1 MIIRSALAR
10 LLQPKTLAVI
20 GGRFAEAV
28 IEQCD
33 RIGFEGEIYPINPK
47 RSEMAG
53 RRCFARIADL
63 PQAPDACFIAVER
76 EATVQAVAKLSARG
90 AGGAVC
96 YASGFAEVGE
106 EGKVWQDR
114 LLEAAKGMPLVG
126 PNCYGLL
133 NYLDGLALWPDE
145 HGGKAAEKGAG
156 IVLQS
161 GNIGLNLTMQER
173 GLPLAY
179 LISIGNG
186 ADLQMHDYIE
196 AFLADERVTCIGL
209 HIEGLKDVPAF
220 TKAALKALKRKVPI
234 VVLKTGTSVEGQ
246 KITFGHTSSL
256 SGSDDLYSAMLA
268 RYGVARVHTL
278 TEFLETLK
286 LLSTVGSLPNKKI
299 ASISCS
305 GGEAAHVADLAG
317 EVGLEFPPLM
327 PLQEQALSDAL
338 GDKVALSNPLD
349 YHTYI
354 WNDGV
359 AQERCF
365 SAMLTGEQSVT
376 LNLLD
381 YPKPD
386 LCDVS
391 AWDKT
396 AQAFIN
402 ALKATGNKGVVVG
415 TLPENLPATTRA
427 WLMSE
432 GIAPMQGLE
441 DCLLSIHHAARLY
454 ERQQGAEELEPL
466 EVTPVLE
473 GETKT
478 LNEWE
483 SKKLL
488 HTFGFTVPEARVLS
502 LNDLDA
508 ARKSCDELGYPLAL
522 KILSADII
530 HKTDV
535 GGVRLNLKTFDAV
548 AEAIQS
554 MQSLGD
560 TFLAEQMLAK
570 PITEL
575 ILGVTRG
582 EQFGLSITLGAGG
595 VLVELLQDIQTLL
608 VPVTATEV
616 EDAIKELKIYPLL
629 KGFRGGKGA
638 RLEPIIQA
646 VMNLESFIEVHADTL
661 LELDINPLFV
671 FENEV
676 VVADA
681 LIRTVES

>member
-1 MIIRSALAR
+1 MKPSLNR
-10 LLQPKTLAVI
+10 LLSPQKIAVV

-28 IEQCD
+28 IKQCD
-33 RIGFEGEIYPINPK
+33 RIGFKGEVYPVNPK
-47 RSEMAG
+47 RNEMAG
-53 RRCFARIADL
+53 RSCFASIADL
-63 PQAPDACFIAVER
+63 PQAPDASFLAVDR
-76 EATVQAVAKLSARG
+76 EETVRVVAELAALG

-106 EGKVWQDR
+106 EGQVWQER
-114 LLEAAKGMPLVG
+114 LLEAARGMPLVG

-161 GNIGLNLTMQER
+161 GNIGLNLTMQQR

-220 TKAALKALKRKVPI
+220 TRAALKALKREVPI

-256 SGSDDLYSAMLA
+256 SGSDDLYSAMFA
-268 RYGVARVHTL
+268 RFGVARVHTL

-317 EVGLEFPPLM
+317 AVGLKFPPLI
-327 PLQEQALSDAL
+327 PLQEQALSEAL

-354 WNDGV
+354 WNDEL

-402 ALKATGNKGVVVG
+402 ALKATGNKGVIVS
-415 TLPENLPATTRA
+415 TLPENLPTKTRD

-432 GIAPMQGLE
+432 GVAPMQGLE
-441 DCLLSIHHAARLY
+441 DCLLSIHHAARLC
-454 ERQQGAEELEPL
+454 ERQQVAEELEPL
-466 EVTPVLE
+466 MVTHLLE

-488 HTFGFTVPEARVLS
+488 QPFGFTVPEARVLS
-502 LNDLDA
+502 LNHLDA
-508 ARKSCDELGYPLAL
+508 ARRSCDELGYPLAL
-522 KILSADII
+522 KVLSADII

-535 GGVRLNLKTFDAV
+535 GGVHLNLDNFSAV
-548 AEAIQS
+548 TEAMQS
-554 MQSLGD
+554 MKSLGNA
-560 TFLAEQMLAK
+560 FLAEQMLAK

-575 ILGVTRG
+575 ILGVTRD

-595 VLVELLQDIQTLL
+595 ALVELLKDSQTLL
-608 VPVTATEV
+608 LPLTKAEV
-616 EDAIKELKIYPLL
+616 EGAIKELKIYPLL
-629 KGFRGGKGA
+629 QGFRGGKGA
-638 RLEPIIQA
+638 RLEPLVQA
-646 VMNLESFIEVHADTL
+646 VMNLASFIEVHADTL

-681 LIRTVES
+681 VIRTVTN